1 LTGRPH
7 QPMNA
12 ENANPGPPN
21 DFPSLGAVV
30 QRLQPKRQGLP
41 AAITLPM
48 RIFNT
53 DGSVW
58 PGQDAGFLGRAAD
71 PWLVRC
77 NPATADFRVAG
88 LELPADVPPIR
99 LDGRRSLL
107 ENLNIHLDA
116 LERNGIPEQFDRQ
129 TQQAF
134 DLLRSGRSRRAFRLD
149 QEAPLVRDRY

>member
-1 LTGRPH
+1 VR
-7 QPMNA
+7 
-12 ENANPGPPN
+12 
-21 DFPSLGAVV
+21 
-30 QRLQPKRQGLP
+30 RLQPKRQGLP

-71 PWLVRC
+71 PWLLRC
-77 NPATADFRVAG
+77 NPAAADFRVAD
-88 LELPADVPPIR
+88 LDLPADVPPVR

-107 ENLNIHLDA
+107 EQVNQRFDA
-116 LERNGIPEQFDRQ
+116 LERNGIPGQFDRQ

-134 DLLRSGRSRRAFRLD
+134 DLLHSARSRRAFRLD
-149 QEAPLVRDRY
+149 QEAPGVRDHYGRSPFGQSCLLARRLVEAGVSL